1 MTTTDPSLIPLH
13 RLRFE
18 EPGPPRLG
26 ELPTGA
32 PPGW

>member
-1 MTTTDPSLIPLH
+1 MTTTDPSLTPLH

-26 ELPTGA
+26 SCPAEP